1 MMQNEKLIIGI
12 IIGLS
17 SYHSHGLI
25 HLDANDVLGFCVIL
39 IFRSKK
45 LVVAVWWLISQG
57 KSPLFQRQK
66 PAGSSGCCDA

>member
-45 LVVAVWWLISQG
+45 LVVAV
-57 KSPLFQRQK
+57 
-66 PAGSSGCCDA
+66 